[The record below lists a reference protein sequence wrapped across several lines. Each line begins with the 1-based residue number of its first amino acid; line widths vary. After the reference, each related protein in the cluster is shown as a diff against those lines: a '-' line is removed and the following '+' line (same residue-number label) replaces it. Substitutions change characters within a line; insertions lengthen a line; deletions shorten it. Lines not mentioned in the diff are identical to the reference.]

1 MERSYFDGTVLQL
14 VGYSLLAGLL
24 TAVTLGIGY
33 PWALCMLK
41 RWETKHT
48 YIESKRLNF
57 DGKGLQLLGMWIMLA
72 IIPLVILCTALY
84 ILLPVARSETGS
96 IVAGFI
102 FLALLIAALFYG
114 YFVQIQIK
122 KWTVRHTD
130 FEVHLLQAT
139 PGEVSQPVPVYTQP
153 GPGPRPVPAG
163 IPYRTSEPDWLD
175 KIAPAL
181 PLVYIL
187 WFCGISAGVFFLLKL
202 IFK

>member
-24 TAVTLGIGY
+24 TAVTFGIGY

-41 RWETKHT
+41 RWETRHT
-48 YIESKRLNF
+48 YIEARRLQF

-72 IIPLVILCTALY
+72 LIPLIVLIAAIFFTRPFLESKSGTVFAGLIYMAL
-84 ILLPVARSETGS
+84 I
-96 IVAGFI
+96 
-102 FLALLIAALFYG
+102 IAALFYG

-122 KWTVRHTD
+122 KWTVKHTE
-130 FEVHLLQAT
+130 FEIHLLQYDA
-139 PGEVSQPVPVYTQP
+139 EVTQPAPVYAQSTSTP
-153 GPGPRPVPAG
+153 LPRPVPFQ
-163 IPYRTSEPDWLD
+163 TSEKDWSD

-181 PLVYIL
+181 PLIYVV
-187 WFCGISAGVFFLLKL
+187 WFCGIAAGIFFLLSL

>member
-24 TAVTLGIGY
+24 TAVTFGIGY

-48 YIESKRLNF
+48 YIESRRLQF
-57 DGKGLQLLGMWIMLA
+57 DGKGLQLLGMWFMLA
-72 IIPLVILCTALY
+72 IIPFVVLFTALY
-84 ILLPVARSETGS
+84 ILIPVSRSETGS
-96 IVAGFI
+96 LIAGFI
-102 FLALLIAALFYG
+102 CLGLLIAAFFYS

-122 KWTVRHTD
+122 KWTIKHTE
-130 FEVHLLQAT
+130 FEIHLLQDDTEPAQAT
-139 PGEVSQPVPVYTQP
+139 PVYERSTP
-153 GPGPRPVPAG
+153 APASPSRPVPFQ
-163 IPYRTSEPDWLD
+163 PTEKDWVG

-181 PLVYIL
+181 PLVYVL
-187 WFCGISAGVFFLLKL
+187 WFCGIAAAVFFVLNL